1 MKVWYL
7 GPSIAR
13 KTTNDF
19 LDATLL
25 LHTVPPVGHLLG
37 PERFFFGGGP
47 TCDFEPERPVMV
59 SAFACDIF
67 DGAIIVIL
75 LFVFQHTITLSIE
88 RLRVIV
94 VLFDFASSSRV
105 ILYS

>member
-1 MKVWYL
+1 
-7 GPSIAR
+7 
-13 KTTNDF
+13 
-19 LDATLL
+19 
-25 LHTVPPVGHLLG
+25 
-37 PERFFFGGGP
+37 
-47 TCDFEPERPVMV
+47 MV

-67 DGAIIVIL
+67 DGAIIIIL

>member
-1 MKVWYL
+1 MTFWMPHCYFTLCHLWDTCWGQNVF
-7 GPSIAR
+7 
-13 KTTNDF
+13 F
-19 LDATLL
+19 L
-25 LHTVPPVGHLLG
+25 
-37 PERFFFGGGP
+37 GGP

-59 SAFACDIF
+59 SAFACDIL
-67 DGAIIVIL
+67 DGAIIIIL